1 LLESLLKT
9 NHDDDQTVGSRRPHL
24 LLPLEMAAQLHLSV
38 VTPFGAPSPAKVF
51 SFPKGTVDSNSMRSK
66 AAPAPAL
73 VSASATFFESANRT
87 RSAASKSANAVK
99 THAIVSGVAY
109 MNQSHANLHSPSV
122 LMSVPN
128 GGAALVSH
136 AKNAPAAAIL
146 ELLPTNALCIAKGA
160 NLHQRPMRKEA
171 TNPRGSST
179 QRAFSVSSSLSS
191 NPGILSLQ
199 ATGSSMPIVNAA
211 NVAASF
217 PPPLSSQSAGRGY
230 RLMPQSAGMTPHS
243 IVPGRADS
251 FGIVSSHMS
260 TMPDHPGSP
269 HAADCNTA
277 GCSQADIPT
286 PCCESAAQFVP
297 PASPAASGVP
307 STPARGSALAAVR
320 AKSETDASAAKALAR
335 TVLPRTEAVID
346 ISELVTD
353 DVKGAYTPP
362 DWETEAKCR
371 KALKYKVAAEH
382 REMMAKG
389 CGRKGIDCS
398 SHVVSSVGGTVVRN
412 TARAMGF
419 AVNEDEESTFFDFKW
434 TVCHHDIPYAA
445 LNDSQLVN
453 HYESSAQELGSKIGL
468 LKNIQCLQ
476 WFDHVAYQKFVPRTF
491 NLSNPWELEDYV
503 DDYLMT
509 MAASFVIK
517 SSQGIE
523 VDSAV
528 LDAALSVVQRRWA
541 KSKHALPPLTLSD
554 YFAMM
559 PEEIAR
565 WNVKNVARI
574 GFSSTAA
581 AACASPARR
590 VQSPQKGVNT
600 VKRVLHFD
608 AETAA
613 SAAAATAAEACSS
626 SLGSA
631 TSNADEDRKKRVQEA
646 LSNLAEHWCYYGS
659 DGHHN
664 AWIIKPGHSSR
675 GRGIKCM
682 SNLLD
687 IMKYCLKRKH
697 ATIVQKYVETPMLLS
712 AKKFDI
718 RMWICVTDWNPMTLW
733 AFDPCY
739 LRICVQ
745 DHALADLEDVYKH
758 LCNRCV
764 QVKSGQYVGT
774 EAEAAAAGAGGAK
787 DGKKEREKDQKN
799 KKREDDDS
807 ESEDDDEEGDVGV
820 HMWDSQQFKEFLDQK
835 YGAEKQIWETNV
847 RPAMW
852 KIAVQTMHAVQDVV
866 KHRKNSFEWFGF
878 DFLIDESLQPWLLE
892 VNISPDMSL
901 ATDVLQRVVPLG
913 VTDLM
918 GMYFPDQKQ
927 PGATS
932 FDAPPQECH
941 PRWSLIFKG
950 KTVPNEVLCF
960 CFLNLNNL
968 FNT

>member
-1 LLESLLKT
+1 
-9 NHDDDQTVGSRRPHL
+9 
-24 LLPLEMAAQLHLSV
+24 MASQLHISAV
-38 VTPFGAPSPAKVF
+38 SPFGGPSPARTL
-51 SFPKGTVDSNSMRSK
+51 SYPKGTIDSLHIRSNTLPPPPLVSTKSTFYESASRTRATALKLGNGIPQKPQHVISGVAVFNHPHVLVQPPAMVSVPNSAVLTPNAKS
-66 AAPAPAL
+66 APS
-73 VSASATFFESANRT
+73 SASAFVE
-87 RSAASKSANAVK
+87 
-99 THAIVSGVAY
+99 
-109 MNQSHANLHSPSV
+109 MNTLSIS
-122 LMSVPN
+122 
-128 GGAALVSH
+128 
-136 AKNAPAAAIL
+136 
-146 ELLPTNALCIAKGA
+146 KGA
-160 NLHQRPMRKEA
+160 DIHQRPTRAKISHSY
-171 TNPRGSST
+171 GSST
-179 QRAFSVSSSLSS
+179 QRAATVTSSLTS
-191 NPGILSLQ
+191 NSGIFSLQ
-199 ATGSSMPIVNAA
+199 AVGASMPIVGAV

-217 PPPLSSQSAGRGY
+217 PPPLPQQNAVRGY
-230 RLMPQSAGMTPHS
+230 RM
-243 IVPGRADS
+243 
-251 FGIVSSHMS
+251 
-260 TMPDHPGSP
+260 SP
-269 HAADCNTA
+269 HCAGARLDCFGVLNSPCVKSPVASQLSDPPVNKVAGSSRGDDMPVELEPDTSYSDTA
-277 GCSQADIPT
+277 CAT
-286 PCCESAAQFVP
+286 A
-297 PASPAASGVP
+297 PACA
-307 STPARGSALAAVR
+307 TPARGSALAAVR
-320 AKSETDASAAKALAR
+320 AKSEGDSSACKS
-335 TVLPRTEAVID
+335 LPRAALPKVEAAID

-353 DVKGAYTPP
+353 DVKGVYVAP

-371 KALKYKVAAEH
+371 KALKFKSTVEH

-389 CGRKGIDCS
+389 CARKGIDYS

-412 TARAMGF
+412 AAKAMGF

-434 TVCHHDIPYAA
+434 TVCHDDIPYGA

-453 HYESSAQELGSKIGL
+453 HYEKSAHELGSKIGL
-468 LKNIQCLQ
+468 LKNVQCLQ
-476 WFDHVAYQKFVPRTF
+476 WFDHIAYQKFVPRTF
-491 NLSNPWELEDYV
+491 NLSNPWELEDFI

-517 SSQGIE
+517 SSLGIN
-523 VDSAV
+523 VDPAA
-528 LDAALSVVQRRWA
+528 LDAAISVVQRRWA
-541 KSKHALPPLTLSD
+541 KNKHALPPLTLTD
-554 YFAMM
+554 YFAML
-559 PEEIAR
+559 PDEVAR
-565 WNVKNVARI
+565 WNVKNIARI
-574 GFSSTAA
+574 GTSAA
-581 AACASPARR
+581 SAPPCTSPSRR
-590 VQSPQKGVNT
+590 MLSPQKGVST
-600 VKRVLHFD
+600 VKKALHFD
-608 AETAA
+608 AEVSL
-613 SAAAATAAEACSS
+613 SAAEPVVSS
-626 SLGSA
+626 NPSVE
-631 TSNADEDRKKRVQEA
+631 DERKKQVQDA
-646 LSNLAEHWCYYGS
+646 LSNLEEHWSYHGS

-718 RMWICVTDWNPMTLW
+718 RMWICVTDWNPMTIW

-745 DHALADLEDVYKH
+745 DHTLSDLEDVYKH

-774 EAEAAAAGAGGAK
+774 EAEAASAAGGAK
-787 DGKKEREKDQKN
+787 EGQKNSQKSKKKEE
-799 KKREDDDS
+799 EDSGSD
-807 ESEDDDEEGDVGV
+807 DDDEEGDVGV

-835 YGAEKQIWETNV
+835 YGAASRTWEDNL

-852 KIAVQTMHAVQDVV
+852 KIAAQTMHAVQDVV

-932 FDAPPQECH
+932 LDAPPKDTD

-950 KTVPNEVLCF
+950 KTVPNEVSFEPNSCF
-960 CFLNLNNL
+960 IRLIVGQILQKRHWLKKSKLAAQRAGRVYCNRNALIPKFGAEAYS
-968 FNT
+968 TCITVDKE

>member
-1 LLESLLKT
+1 
-9 NHDDDQTVGSRRPHL
+9 
-24 LLPLEMAAQLHLSV
+24 MASQAHIAV
-38 VTPFGAPSPAKVF
+38 VLPFGAPSPGRAF
-51 SFPKGTVDSNSMRSK
+51 NYPKGTVESHGVIRSQ
-66 AAPAPAL
+66 AAPPPVL
-73 VSASATFFESANRT
+73 VSANAILCDSASRNRGY
-87 RSAASKSANAVK
+87 ASKIGSAIQQK
-99 THAIVSGVAY
+99 TISIVSGVTLH
-109 MNQSHANLHSPSV
+109 NQGSANSPSPAM
-122 LMSVPN
+122 LSVPN
-128 GGAALVSH
+128 GVGAIMSS
-136 AKNAPAAAIL
+136 AKPATAAAIK
-146 ELLPTNALCIAKGA
+146 ELLPSNTICFSKGA
-160 NLHQRPMRKEA
+160 DLHQRPTRKEA
-171 TNPRGSST
+171 LNVRGSCT
-179 QRAFSVSSSLSS
+179 QRALAAAPARSS
-191 NPGILSLQ
+191 NQGILSLQ
-199 ATGSSMPIVNAA
+199 AVGSSMSIANAA
-211 NVAASF
+211 SINVAASF
-217 PPPLSSQSAGRGY
+217 PPPLPSQNSTRGY
-230 RLMPQSAGMTPHS
+230 RVSLALSSTPGLC
-243 IVPGRADS
+243 VKGPPDS
-251 FGIVSSHMS
+251 FAVSPSNCLKLSLVSQFSESVLKHDLSGMNDADDS
-260 TMPDHPGSP
+260 AQLDHD
-269 HAADCNTA
+269 AAC
-277 GCSQADIPT
+277 
-286 PCCESAAQFVP
+286 AAVV
-297 PASPAASGVP
+297 AVP

-320 AKSETDASAAKALAR
+320 AKSEGESSAGKALAR
-335 TVLPRTEAVID
+335 TVHPRTEAIID

-353 DVKGAYTPP
+353 EVKQAYVVP

-371 KALKYKVAAEH
+371 KALKFKSTTEH

-389 CGRKGIDCS
+389 CARKGIDYS

-419 AVNEDEESTFFDFKW
+419 GVNEDEESTLFDFKW
-434 TVCHHDIPYAA
+434 TVCHDDIPYAA
-445 LNDSQLVN
+445 LNDAQLVN
-453 HYESSAQELGSKIGL
+453 HYEKSAHELGSKIGL

-476 WFDHVAYQKFVPRTF
+476 WFDHIDYQKFVPRTF
-491 NLSNPWELEDYV
+491 NLSNPWELEDFI

-509 MAASFVIK
+509 MAASFIIK
-517 SSQGIE
+517 SSNGIE
-523 VDSAV
+523 VDAAI
-528 LDAALSVVQRRWA
+528 LDAALSVVQRRW
-541 KSKHALPPLTLSD
+541 SKNKNSLPMLTLTD

-574 GFSSTAA
+574 GAVATT
-581 AACASPARR
+581 CPSPSRR
-590 VQSPQKGVNT
+590 MPSPQKGANI
-600 VKRVLHFD
+600 VKKVLHFD
-608 AETAA
+608 AETVPPPANIGLD
-613 SAAAATAAEACSS
+613 SS
-626 SLGSA
+626 T
-631 TSNADEDRKKRVQEA
+631 TSCPNDDRKARVQDA
-646 LSNLAEHWCYYGS
+646 LCNLAEHWCYHGS

-745 DHALADLEDVYKH
+745 DHTLSDLEDVYKH

-774 EAEAAAAGAGGAK
+774 EAEAAAAAGSSAK
-787 DGKKEREKDQKN
+787 DGATNSQKSKKDE
-799 KKREDDDS
+799 EDSDG
-807 ESEDDDEEGDVGV
+807 ENDDEEGDVGV

-835 YGAEKQIWETNV
+835 YGVESRIWETNV

-918 GMYFPDQKQ
+918 GMYFPENKQ
-927 PGATS
+927 AGATS
-932 FDAPPQECH
+932 FDAPPLENH

-950 KTVPNEVLCF
+950 KAVPNEVRRSSRAAADSIQF
-960 CFLNLNNL
+960 
-968 FNT
+968 

>member
-1 LLESLLKT
+1 
-9 NHDDDQTVGSRRPHL
+9 
-24 LLPLEMAAQLHLSV
+24 MAAQLHVSAV
-38 VTPFGAPSPAKVF
+38 SPFGAPSPAKVF
-51 SFPKGTVDSNSMRSK
+51 SFPKGTVESISSRSK
-66 AAPAPAL
+66 AVPPPAL
-73 VSASATFFESANRT
+73 VSASATFFDSANRT
-87 RSAASKSANAVK
+87 RALQSSNAGK
-99 THAIVSGVAY
+99 THAMVSGVAY
-109 MNQSHANLHSPSV
+109 MNQAHATLHSPSV
-122 LMSVPN
+122 LISVPN
-128 GGAALVSH
+128 GGAALLSH
-136 AKNAPAAAIL
+136 AKIAPAAAVLDIL
-146 ELLPTNALCIAKGA
+146 PAHALCFAKGA
-160 NLHQRPMRKEA
+160 NLHQRPVRKEVV
-171 TNPRGSST
+171 NSRGCNT
-179 QRAFSVSSSLSS
+179 QRAFSVSSLAS
-191 NPGILSLQ
+191 NPDISTLQ
-199 ATGSSMPIVNAA
+199 ATGSSMPIMTAA
-211 NVAASF
+211 SVAASF

-230 RLMPQSAGMTPHS
+230 RLTSQSTGMSPHS
-243 IVPGRADS
+243 VISGRLES
-251 FGIVSSHMS
+251 FGVVSAQTATIPH
-260 TMPDHPGSP
+260 SP
-269 HAADCNTA
+269 QLPQVSDANVNSGCTHAD
-277 GCSQADIPT
+277 DLP
-286 PCCESAAQFVP
+286 PYCESATASIFH
-297 PASPAASGVP
+297 ASPAVSAAP

-320 AKSETDASAAKALAR
+320 AKSEADASANKALAR
-335 TVLPRTEAVID
+335 TAVPRTEAVID

-353 DVKGAYTPP
+353 DVKGTYTPP

-371 KALKYKVAAEH
+371 KALKYKVTAEH
-382 REMMAKG
+382 RDMMAKG
-389 CGRKGIDCS
+389 CARKGIDCS

-419 AVNEDEESTFFDFKW
+419 GVNEDEESTLFDFKW
-434 TVCHHDIPYAA
+434 TVCHHDIPYGA
-445 LNDSQLVN
+445 LNDCQLVN

-476 WFDHVAYQKFVPRTF
+476 WFDHIAYQKFVPRTF
-491 NLSNPWELEDYV
+491 NLSNPWELEDYI

-517 SSQGIE
+517 SSQGVEI
-523 VDSAV
+523 DPTV

-541 KSKHALPPLTLSD
+541 KNKHALPPLTLTD

-559 PEEIAR
+559 PEETTR

-574 GFSSTAA
+574 GVSGIA
-581 AACASPARR
+581 ASPSRR
-590 VQSPQKGVNT
+590 AQSPQKGAIA

-613 SAAAATAAEACSS
+613 AAADASS
-626 SLGSA
+626 VGS
-631 TSNADEDRKKRVQEA
+631 TIQNADDDRRKRVQEA
-646 LSNLAEHWCYYGS
+646 VSNLAEQWCYYGG

-718 RMWICVTDWNPMTLW
+718 RMWICVTDWNPLTLW

-745 DHALADLEDVYKH
+745 DHTLSDLEDVYKH

-774 EAEAAAAGAGGAK
+774 EAEAAAAGGGSK
-787 DGKKEREKDQKN
+787 DGKKEASKS
-799 KKREDDDS
+799 KKGNDDDS

-835 YGAEKQIWETNV
+835 YGAEKQVWETNL

-927 PGATS
+927 PGATA
-932 FDAPPQECH
+932 FDAPPQESH

-950 KTVPNEVLCF
+950 KAVPNEVRLKV
-960 CFLNLNNL
+960 
-968 FNT
+968 